1 MNEYLYK
8 ISRGA
13 QLIRKWMKYIKVKGL
28 SSRHLKD
35 RFDAKDEYMIARI
48 KLNPVCRKLS
58 AY

>member
-1 MNEYLYK
+1 
-8 ISRGA
+8 
-13 QLIRKWMKYIKVKGL
+13 MKYIKVKGL

-48 KLNPVCRKLS
+48 KLNPVCMKLS